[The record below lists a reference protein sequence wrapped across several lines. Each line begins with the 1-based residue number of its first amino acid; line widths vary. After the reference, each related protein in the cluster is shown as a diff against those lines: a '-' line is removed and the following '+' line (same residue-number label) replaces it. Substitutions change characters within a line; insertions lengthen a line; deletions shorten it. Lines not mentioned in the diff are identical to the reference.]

1 MAKIKLVI
9 PKIEE
14 LYYRK
19 KLLEDKDTMSYNK
32 GFDLDIKG
40 YDKETGIIIKTDEE
54 LEQWYYKWVN
64 NEPNRFYY
72 YIYDIEKNK
81 YVGEIYCY
89 YNSDLD
95 MYDTGVV
102 VESINRGN
110 NYCYE
115 SLIEF
120 ERIVFEEYNINAL
133 SDIIPIDRVGAIK
146 SFKKAGF
153 KETELIKEE
162 FVFGEKQL
170 ARQLL
175 ITREDY
181 LNRR

>member
-1 MAKIKLVI
+1 
-9 PKIEE
+9 
-14 LYYRK
+14 
-19 KLLEDKDTMSYNK
+19 
-32 GFDLDIKG
+32 
-40 YDKETGIIIKTDEE
+40 
-54 LEQWYYKWVN
+54 
-64 NEPNRFYY
+64 
-72 YIYDIEKNK
+72 
-81 YVGEIYCY
+81 
-89 YNSDLD
+89 

-153 KETELIKEE
+153 KETEL
-162 FVFGEKQL
+162 